1 MRNDWK
7 YLPLGDIVEIKR
19 GLTYSKND
27 EVETSEKI
35 VLRSNNIN
43 LDNHQFDFTEL
54 KYLIPSFD
62 IPADKYLQKGDLLM
76 CMSNGSK
83 AHLGKV
89 ALYEGDSNRY
99 AFGGFMAALSHKDSV
114 IGKYL
119 FYAMTTPMYKEYI
132 KALSDGANINN
143 LKVRDIEAF
152 TIPVPPL
159 SEQERIVSLLDTQFA
174 KIDALKANV
183 ASQLQAAK
191 DLFQAA
197 LKQLLTPQEGW
208 EKKKLG
214 ECFISINNGANIKQT
229 KGAGGIPITRI
240 ETLSNG
246 VFNKDRLG
254 YANID
259 DASRYYKY
267 ILKDGDLLMSHIN
280 SVEFVG
286 RTVVFHNQLP
296 IVIHGMNLLRLV
308 PNTTAI
314 SDFYYYAFKTP
325 WFRLQLEPIIHKS
338 VNQASMNTTALKQ
351 VNVYIPNKDTQQEIV
366 ARLDSISEKVKA
378 LQANYDQ
385 TINLCNDLKQSL
397 LKSIFA

>member
-1 MRNDWK
+1 M
-7 YLPLGDIVEIKR
+7 EIKR

-54 KYLIPSFD
+54 KYLKPSFD

-159 SEQERIVSLLDTQFA
+159 SEQERMVSLLDTQFA

-208 EKKKLG
+208 EEKELKSIGKTQTGCTPSMSHKEYYDEEYIPFIKPSEINYDGIGGINYDTQKLSKLG
-214 ECFISINNGANIKQT
+214 AENGRVFEANSIFMVCIGTIGK
-229 KGAGGIPITRI
+229 
-240 ETLSNG
+240 
-246 VFNKDRLG
+246 LG
-254 YANID
+254 YSKKV
-259 DASRYYKY
+259 ASCNQQINVLTPSDKYNSKFVYYA
-267 ILKDGDLLMSHIN
+267 LLN
-280 SVEFVG
+280 PTFQNEVEIIAKSAQA
-286 RTVVFHNQLP
+286 TLP
-296 IVIHGMNLLRLV
+296 I
-308 PNTTAI
+308 I
-314 SDFYYYAFKTP
+314 SKGKWEKLTISFP
-325 WFRLQLEPIIHKS
+325 SLPE
-338 VNQASMNTTALKQ
+338 
-351 VNVYIPNKDTQQEIV
+351 QERIA
-366 ARLDSISEKVKA
+366 ARLDKISEKVKA

-385 TINLCNDLKQSL
+385 TIILCNDLKQSL